1 MLCHYPIRL
10 RVETYLLSLSNQL
23 SHQKCE
29 CQKINSPRV
38 VKIWQSKPIS
48 FLETVL
54 KAGNIENMQLAIKIA
69 HDVMQWFQIFNADKN
84 HEILLTNKV
93 NLMCLVPGDEQVQ
106 DALLHNDVKQEF
118 LSMYSTLAAVGQFS
132 AEKFLQAEL
141 ADQKVYS

>member
-1 MLCHYPIRL
+1 
-10 RVETYLLSLSNQL
+10 
-23 SHQKCE
+23 
-29 CQKINSPRV
+29 
-38 VKIWQSKPIS
+38 
-48 FLETVL
+48 
-54 KAGNIENMQLAIKIA
+54 MQLAIKIA
-69 HDVMQWFQIFNADKN
+69 HDVMQWFQIFNADTN
-84 HEILLTNKV
+84 HEILLTNKE